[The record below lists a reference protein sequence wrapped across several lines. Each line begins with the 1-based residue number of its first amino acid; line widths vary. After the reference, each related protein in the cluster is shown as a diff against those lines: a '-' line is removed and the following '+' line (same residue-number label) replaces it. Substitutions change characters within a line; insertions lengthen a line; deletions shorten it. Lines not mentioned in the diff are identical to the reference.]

1 MKANIAVG
9 GKKVEYDPD
18 RPVPSLK
25 DGEVLVKIA
34 ASPIQPSD
42 FLNISGGFSNTKFP
56 VVAGRDYAGVVVEPS
71 SSSWHGK
78 KVYGTSGADLSI
90 TRDGTHAEFV
100 ALPESALAEAPKS
113 MDLVQASLV
122 GTPWTT
128 AWLTLDRAKAKK
140 GETVLVL
147 GASGKVGS
155 AVVELAKSS
164 LWGCNVLTAGR
175 SDKFDVNTVATPD
188 LSTVKKLTHGKG
200 PDIVVDCAGD
210 LNLAHAGLKILN
222 QRGRISVITTGASR
236 GSTETTVTVD
246 FKNLYRSEHAIIGC
260 NSFEHSLEENAA
272 WLTKLTQG
280 FDSGDLTAPVADG
293 PRVRKILFDGVKD
306 AYGELG
312 NGSKSVFLIVAE

>member
-9 GKKVEYDPD
+9 GKKVEFEAD
-18 RPVPSLK
+18 RPMPSLK
-25 DGEVLVKIA
+25 DGEVLVKVM

-42 FLNISGGFSNTKFP
+42 FLNISGGFPNTRFP
-56 VVAGRDYAGVVVEPS
+56 SVAGRDYAGVVVQPS

-100 ALPESALAEAPKS
+100 ALPESGLAEAPKS

-128 AWLTLDRAKAKK
+128 AWLTLDRARAKK

-164 LWGCNVLTAGR
+164 LWGCKVLTAGR
-175 SDKFDVNTVATPD
+175 SDKFDVNTTQTPD
-188 LSTVKKLTHGKG
+188 LSTAKELTSGKG
-200 PDIVVDCAGD
+200 PDVVVDCAGD
-210 LNLAHAGLKILN
+210 LKLASARLNILAK
-222 QRGRISVITTGASR
+222 RGRLSIITTGASR

-246 FKNLYRSEHAIIGC
+246 FKNLYRLEHSIVGC
-260 NSFEHSLEENAA
+260 NSFEHSFEENAA
-272 WLTKLTQG
+272 WLTELAQG

-293 PRVRKILFDGVKD
+293 PRIKKISFDGVKD
-306 AYGELG
+306 AYSELG
-312 NGSKSVFLIVAE
+312 NGSKSVFLVVTE